1 MPSGDGDMEGDDGKH
16 PAGDYRQARIGAS
29 VALVFAIVILVIADP
44 LLPTYEVSPA
54 ILMAMLGAV
63 AALLGVDL
71 LPPLRK

>member
-1 MPSGDGDMEGDDGKH
+1 MEGSDDEPH
-16 PAGDYRQARIGAS
+16 AGDYRQARIGAS
-29 VALVFAIVILVIADP
+29 VALVLAIVILVVADP

-54 ILMAMLGAV
+54 ILVAMLGAV